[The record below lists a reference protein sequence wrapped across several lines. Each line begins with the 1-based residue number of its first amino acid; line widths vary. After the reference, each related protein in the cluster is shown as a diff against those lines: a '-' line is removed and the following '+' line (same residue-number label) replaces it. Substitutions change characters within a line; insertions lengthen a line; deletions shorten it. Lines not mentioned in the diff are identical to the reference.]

1 MLPIFNFYD
10 ISIVFKTETLSTVV
24 NPSPFPARK
33 KGGAA
38 NKRLNHGQSAKQSTR
53 PLLSGEEAG
62 GVGLIRDLPP
72 EKKGGIDRRDA
83 AGAKAAGFKGI
94 RSGGGSIPLGRRF
107 QVFIKVSSLDSLF
120 YAQAT
125 LFWSSSIFSLSHKF
139 TNVSGNTPL
148 VYANLSI

>member
-33 KGGAA
+33 KRGGGAA
-38 NKRLNHGQSAKQSTR
+38 NKRLNHGQSAKKSTR

-62 GVGLIRDLPP
+62 GVGLVRDLPP

-94 RSGGGSIPLGRRF
+94 RSGGGSIRRF
-107 QVFIKVSSLDSLF
+107 QLFIMVLRWVARFVFVLIV
-120 YAQAT
+120 
-125 LFWSSSIFSLSHKF
+125 H
-139 TNVSGNTPL
+139 
-148 VYANLSI
+148 